1 MNERQVKE
9 YVEKVYILESTKYE
23 QELLINKINKK
34 INQVNSIKL
43 KPIKS
48 TDSTGQIF
56 INSVI
61 GAGVCAFF
69 AWLFLY
75 ITVMF
80 GLFELSTIVKMAIG
94 AGVILFILFFW
105 ACISS
110 REEDIRDNQ
119 NIAKENEQLNRNK
132 KVMYEYLME
141 NQESTKSVYENTE
154 RILKQYYDRNIL
166 FPKYRNLIAVSS
178 IYEYLQSGRCS
189 TLEGYEGAYN
199 IFENELRLNLIVTKL
214 DDIIYRLDSIRDN
227 QYMLYDAI
235 NRGNHTSEKLFQSLE
250 KIGDNSA
257 VSAYNSSINAQNTE
271 FLKWVEFL
279 R

>member
-1 MNERQVKE
+1 
-9 YVEKVYILESTKYE
+9 
-23 QELLINKINKK
+23 
-34 INQVNSIKL
+34 
-43 KPIKS
+43 
-48 TDSTGQIF
+48 
-56 INSVI
+56 
-61 GAGVCAFF
+61 
-69 AWLFLY
+69 
-75 ITVMF
+75 
-80 GLFELSTIVKMAIG
+80 
-94 AGVILFILFFW
+94 
-105 ACISS
+105 
-110 REEDIRDNQ
+110 
-119 NIAKENEQLNRNK
+119 
-132 KVMYEYLME
+132 MYEYLIK

-154 RILKQYYDRNIL
+154 RTLKQYYDRNIL
-166 FPKYRNLIAVSS
+166 FAKYRNLIAVSS

-235 NRGNHTSEKLFQSLE
+235 NRGNHTSEYLLQSLE
-250 KIGDNSA
+250 KIGDNGA

>member
-9 YVEKVYILESTKYE
+9 YVEKVYVLESTKYE

-43 KPIKS
+43 KPIKP
-48 TDSTGQIF
+48 TESTGTIF

-61 GAGVCAFF
+61 TAGMGVLLIL
-69 AWLFLY
+69 LFLY
-75 ITVMF
+75 FAVMIGIYEF
-80 GLFELSTIVKMAIG
+80 AEAIIMTIV
-94 AGVILFILFFW
+94 AGLTLFIFFW
-105 ACISS
+105 GTGINS
-110 REEDIRDNQ
+110 REKDIRDNR
-119 NIAKENEQLNRNK
+119 NIAKDNEQLNRNK
-132 KVMYEYLME
+132 KAMYEYLIE